1 MKRLLQ
7 ITLITFV
14 MTGLTTVAL
23 AQGQSDNDQIAANA
37 TVIAQLDVAPGNNLD
52 FGNVTPGISSSVAYG
67 SGGTFS
73 ITGGGGASIDLD
85 FTLPTDLSDGSNLL
99 PISFSTTDANW
110 EDGTTSSGSNEFDP
124 NTGDTITIP
133 GDGDLTVFIGGTVN
147 PGAGQPAGAYT
158 ANITLTATYN

>member
-7 ITLITFV
+7 ITLVAFI

-23 AQGQSDNDQIAANA
+23 AQQSDNDQITANA
-37 TVIAQLDVAPGNNLD
+37 TVIAQLDVTPGNSLD
-52 FGNVTPGISSSVAYG
+52 FGNVTPGVSSSVAYG

-85 FTLPTDLSDGSNLL
+85 FTLPTDLSDGTNFL
-99 PISFSTTDANW
+99 PISFSATDANW

-124 NTGDTITIP
+124 GAGTTITFP
-133 GDGDLTVFIGGTVN
+133 ADGDMTVFIGGTVN
-147 PGAGQPAGAYT
+147 PGVGQVAGSYT
-158 ANITLTATYN
+158 GTITLTATYN